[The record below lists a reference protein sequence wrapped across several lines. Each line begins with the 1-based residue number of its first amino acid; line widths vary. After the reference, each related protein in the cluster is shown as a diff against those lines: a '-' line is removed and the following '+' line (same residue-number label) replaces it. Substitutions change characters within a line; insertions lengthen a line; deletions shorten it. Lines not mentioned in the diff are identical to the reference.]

1 MVVCVHFC
9 MVQNIFICFF
19 WPSSFAKE
27 AIGKKVTFD
36 RMPCVSAHCVHP
48 PLHSSMYY
56 TRLWPKPVFAPQK
69 ELLLVFSNFVHL
81 VNLAFFMNFWCKST
95 FCRRNLTSLCHSLYY
110 TFVRRLAI
118 TAKCTASHVTAIDT
132 SRHVRGH
139 FPFPLW
145 ATVTA
150 GLTGRTSNS
159 ESISDLLM
167 LGHCRTEREDLRQ
180 HCTVSV
186 IVCNQCYVQM
196 TTSHG
201 TGNDGW
207 RLAGSSVAEMIW
219 RLIIQAQITFILPV
233 SRYRQ
238 KYWHKNNTLQY
249 ISTWYW

>member
-48 PLHSSMYY
+48 LHSM
-56 TRLWPKPVFAPQK
+56 
-69 ELLLVFSNFVHL
+69 
-81 VNLAFFMNFWCKST
+81 
-95 FCRRNLTSLCHSLYY
+95 YY